1 MKTFRFSEHPFLLFF
16 LVAFAFF
23 FQLGSAPLFDL
34 DEGAFSS
41 ATWEM
46 LQRGDFITP
55 YSNGTPRFD
64 KPILIYWFQAA
75 SVSIFG
81 VNEWGFRLPSAL
93 MGSVWVFATYLFAR
107 QRLSYSAA
115 FSAAAM
121 MACSLGVMAISRA
134 ATADALLNA
143 LIALTMLDIYR
154 YSEKPSR
161 TVLHRVFLWM
171 GLGVLAK
178 GPIAIL
184 IPLVVSFIFFLSEMR
199 LRTWLACLFNP
210 TGWLIFLAIILP
222 WYTLVLYDQGWAFI
236 EGFFLKHNV
245 SRFSS
250 TMEGHGGNPLF
261 YLPVAFLIVLP
272 FSGILINLLTR
283 GRTLWNNSLNRFLI
297 IWFGFVFVFFSFSS
311 TQLPHYLLYGSTPLF
326 LLMAPKFSAL
336 QNRWL
341 AYLPGILF
349 FLLIAAL
356 PELLKVGLS
365 YEDNAYRHELLTLG
379 IHSVDLNYRILTG
392 VTFVFAIG
400 LLLLPKH
407 LIAKGLMTLGI
418 LQLVVVIQGLLP
430 LAGSMQQQPV
440 KSAAAQA
447 KSLNE
452 EVIMWGIN
460 MPSFTVY
467 SGQITPRRF
476 PAPGELVFTRA
487 DKLNQLGAHSPLST
501 HGGIILTRKQ

>member
-1 MKTFRFSEHPFLLFF
+1 MKALRFSERPFLLFF

-23 FQLGSAPLFDL
+23 FQLGNAPLFDL

-64 KPILIYWFQAA
+64 KPILIYWLQAA

-81 VNEWGFRLPSAL
+81 INEWGFRLPSAL

-107 QRLSYSAA
+107 QQLGYSAA
-115 FSAAAM
+115 CRAAAM
-121 MACSLGVMAISRA
+121 MACSLGVLAISRA

-154 YSEKPSR
+154 YSEKPLR
-161 TVLHRVFLWM
+161 TVLYRVFLWM

-184 IPLVVSFIFFLSEMR
+184 IPLIVSFIFFLSNRR
-199 LRTWLACLFNP
+199 LRSWLLCLFNP
-210 TGWLIFLAIILP
+210 IGWLIFLAIVLP
-222 WYTLVLYDQGWAFI
+222 WYMLILYDQGWAFI
-236 EGFFLKHNV
+236 EGFFLKHNL

-250 TMEGHGGNPLF
+250 TMEGHGGNLLF
-261 YLPVAFLIVLP
+261 YLPVVFLIVLP
-272 FSGILINLLTR
+272 FSGVLITLIST
-283 GRTLWNNSLNRFLI
+283 GRTLWNNSFNRFLV

-326 LLMAPKFSAL
+326 LLMAPKCSSL
-336 QNRWL
+336 RNRWL

-349 FLLIAAL
+349 LLLLVAL
-356 PELLKVGLS
+356 PELLKMGQS
-365 YEDNAYRHELLTLG
+365 HEDNAYRHELLTLG

-392 VTFVFAIG
+392 VTFVFATG

-407 LIAKGLMTLGI
+407 LIARGLITLGI
-418 LQLVVVIQGLLP
+418 LQWVAITQGLLP
-430 LAGSMQQQPV
+430 LAGNMQQQPV
-440 KSAAAQA
+440 KAAAAQA

-452 EVIMWGIN
+452 TVIMWGIN

-467 SGQITPRRF
+467 SEQITPRRF
-476 PAPGELVFTRA
+476 PESGELVFTRA
-487 DKLNQLGAHSPLST
+487 DKLKQLGAHSPLFT